1 VSDIS
6 GIASVTGAGVS
17 IPTDVRQAGKEG
29 EQLYR
34 VALGFERTLVEQLTK
49 SMSKDMVGMDSGS
62 GDDAG
67 DGDGEHSGASAA
79 TSAYTDMLPGQL
91 ADSVTSAGGLG
102 LAHDLWL
109 SMRSAQS

>member
-6 GIASVTGAGVS
+6 GIASVTGAGVA
-17 IPTDVRQAGKEG
+17 IPADVRKAGEDG

-49 SMSKDMVGMDSGS
+49 SMSKDMVGMDAGDES
-62 GDDAG
+62 GDGSED
-67 DGDGEHSGASAA
+67 SGGSAA
-79 TSAYTDMLPGQL
+79 TSAYTDMLPGTL
-91 ADSVTSAGGLG
+91 ADSVTSSGGLG

-109 SMRSAQS
+109 SMRSTQS

>member
-1 VSDIS
+1 MS
-6 GIASVTGAGVS
+6 GLDALSSAAAV
-17 IPTDVRQAGKEG
+17 IPADVRKAGKDA
-29 EQLYR
+29 EQSYR

-49 SMSKDMVGMDSGS
+49 SMSKDMVGMDAGS
-62 GDDAG
+62 DSDS
-67 DGDGEHSGASAA
+67 GDGESSGGSAA
-79 TSAYTDMLPGQL
+79 TSAYTDMLPGTL

>member
-1 VSDIS
+1 MSDLS
-6 GIASVTGAGVS
+6 GISSVTGAGAATPS
-17 IPTDVRQAGKEG
+17 DVRTAGKDS

-34 VALGFERTLVEQLTK
+34 VALGFERTLLEQLTK
-49 SMSKDMVGMDSGS
+49 SMSKDIVGMDSGS

-67 DGDGEHSGASAA
+67 DGEGSGASAA

-91 ADSVTSAGGLG
+91 ADSVTNAGGVG

>member
-6 GIASVTGAGVS
+6 GISSVTGAGAT
-17 IPTDVRQAGKEG
+17 IPSDVRTAGKDS

-34 VALGFERTLVEQLTK
+34 VALGFERTLLEQLTK

-67 DGDGEHSGASAA
+67 DGEGSGASAA

-91 ADSVTSAGGLG
+91 ADSVTNAGGVG

>member
-1 VSDIS
+1 VSDTS
-6 GIASVTGAGVS
+6 GISSVTGAGVA
-17 IPTDVRQAGKEG
+17 IPTDVRKTGKDS

-49 SMSKDMVGMDSGS
+49 SMSKDMVGMDADDSGDGS
-62 GDDAG
+62 GD
-67 DGDGEHSGASAA
+67 SGASAA
-79 TSAYTDMLPGQL
+79 TSAYTDMLPGTL
-91 ADSVTSAGGLG
+91 ADSVTSSGGLG

>member
-1 VSDIS
+1 MSDIS
-6 GIASVTGAGVS
+6 GISSVTGAGVA
-17 IPTDVRQAGKEG
+17 IPADVRTAGKNS

-34 VALGFERTLVEQLTK
+34 VALGFERTLLEQLTK

-79 TSAYTDMLPGQL
+79 TSAYTDMLPGTL
-91 ADSVTSAGGLG
+91 ADSVTNAGGLG

>member
-1 VSDIS
+1 MSDIS
-6 GIASVTGAGVS
+6 GISSVTGAGVA
-17 IPTDVRQAGKEG
+17 IPADVRKAGKDR

-49 SMSKDMVGMDSGS
+49 SMSKDMVGMD
-62 GDDAG
+62 AG
-67 DGDGEHSGASAA
+67 DSEDGSEESGSAA
-79 TSAYTDMLPGQL
+79 TSAYTDMLPGTL
-91 ADSVTSAGGLG
+91 ADSVTSSGGLG

>member
-1 VSDIS
+1 MSDIS
-6 GIASVTGAGVS
+6 GISSVTGAGAA
-17 IPTDVRQAGKEG
+17 IPADVRTAGKDS

-34 VALGFERTLVEQLTK
+34 VALGFERTLLEQLTK

-67 DGDGEHSGASAA
+67 DGEGSGASAA
-79 TSAYTDMLPGQL
+79 TSAYTDMLPSQL
-91 ADSVTSAGGLG
+91 ADSVTNAGGVG

>member
-6 GIASVTGAGVS
+6 GIASMTGPGVA

-34 VALGFERTLVEQLTK
+34 VALGFERTLLEQLTN
-49 SMSKDMVGMDSGS
+49 SMSKDMVGMDSGDS
-62 GDDAG
+62 GDG
-67 DGDGEHSGASAA
+67 SEESGQSAA
-79 TSAYTDMLPGQL
+79 TSAYTDMLPGTL
-91 ADSVTSAGGLG
+91 ADSVTSSGGLG

>member
-6 GIASVTGAGVS
+6 GISSVTGAGAT
-17 IPTDVRQAGKEG
+17 IPSDVRSAGKDS

-34 VALGFERTLVEQLTK
+34 VALGFERTLLEQLTK

-62 GDDAG
+62 GDDT
-67 DGDGEHSGASAA
+67 GDGEGSGASAA

-91 ADSVTSAGGLG
+91 ADSVTNAGGVG

>member
-6 GIASVTGAGVS
+6 GLASVTGAGAS
-17 IPTDVRQAGKEG
+17 IPADVRKTGKDG

-49 SMSKDMVGMDSGS
+49 SMSKDMVGMDAGDSDDGS
-62 GDDAG
+62 GD
-67 DGDGEHSGASAA
+67 SGASAA
-79 TSAYTDMLPGQL
+79 TSAYTDMLPGTL
-91 ADSVTSAGGLG
+91 ADSVTSSGGLG

-109 SMRSAQS
+109 SMRSNQS

>member
-1 VSDIS
+1 VSGLDALS
-6 GIASVTGAGVS
+6 SAAAV
-17 IPTDVRQAGKEG
+17 IPADVRKAGKDA
-29 EQLYR
+29 EQSYR
-34 VALGFERTLVEQLTK
+34 VALGFERTLLEQLTK

-62 GDDAG
+62 DSDS
-67 DGDGEHSGASAA
+67 GDGEDSGASAA
-79 TSAYTDMLPGQL
+79 TSTYTDMLPGTL

>member
-1 VSDIS
+1 MSDIS
-6 GIASVTGAGVS
+6 GLASVTGAGTAL
-17 IPTDVRQAGKEG
+17 PADVRKAGKDS

-34 VALGFERTLVEQLTK
+34 VALGFERTLLEQLTK
-49 SMSKDMVGMDSGS
+49 TMTKDMTGGDGGDDSG
-62 GDDAG
+62 
-67 DGDGEHSGASAA
+67 DGGSGASAA

-91 ADSVTSAGGLG
+91 ADSVTNAGGVG

>member
-1 VSDIS
+1 MSDIS
-6 GIASVTGAGVS
+6 GISSVTGAGAA
-17 IPTDVRQAGKEG
+17 IPADVRTAGKDS

-34 VALGFERTLVEQLTK
+34 VALGFERTLLEQLTK

-62 GDDAG
+62 GDDAEG
-67 DGDGEHSGASAA
+67 SGASAA

-91 ADSVTSAGGLG
+91 ADTVTNAGGVG

>member
-1 VSDIS
+1 MSDIS
-6 GIASVTGAGVS
+6 GISSVTGAGVA
-17 IPTDVRQAGKEG
+17 IPADVRTAGKDS

-34 VALGFERTLVEQLTK
+34 VALGFERTLTEQLTK
-49 SMSKDMVGMDSGS
+49 SMSKDMVGMDAGSDDDGS
-62 GDDAG
+62 G
-67 DGDGEHSGASAA
+67 EESGGSAA
-79 TSAYTDMLPGQL
+79 TSAYTDMLPGTL